1 MIRQAVILCGGVGS
15 RLGDLTAH
23 QPKPLLEIDA
33 APFLDVLLFEL
44 ARHGVKR
51 VLLLAGFEAHQIRGY
66 AAATPLKTRFGLQIE
81 VSVEPNR
88 AGTGGAV
95 WYARDRLGDLFL
107 LLNGD
112 SWFDVN
118 LLELAVRCAGETAST
133 VAIALRRL
141 DDPSRFGVVEVDGQR
156 ITNFHHRPHSS
167 GRGLVNGGVYLC
179 RRNLVEALTPF
190 CSLEEEVFPALAR
203 DGKLTGIPFD
213 GYFID
218 IGVPEALA
226 RAQQE
231 VPRRRRRPAAFL
243 DRDGVLNHD
252 DGHVGS
258 YARFR
263 WVDGAKAAVKLL
275 NDAGL
280 FVFIVT
286 NQAGVARGYYTEADV
301 LSLHAQLAAE
311 LAETGAHIDDIRYCP
326 FHPEGVIPKYCRV
339 SDWRKPA
346 PGMILDLL
354 RCWPVDQVA
363 SFLIGD
369 KETDC
374 VAASAAGITAH
385 HFPGGDLAAF
395 ATGVLRSCRAVRSA
409 R

>member
-51 VLLLAGFEAHQIRGY
+51 ILLLAGFEARQIVDY
-66 AAATPLKTRFGLQIE
+66 AAATPLKAQFGLRIE

-88 AGTGGAV
+88 AGTGGAL
-95 WYARDRLGDLFL
+95 WYARNRLDDLFL

-118 LLELAVRCAGETAST
+118 LLELAVRCAGETAAI

-141 DDPSRFGVVEVDGQR
+141 DDPSRFGVVEVDGRR

-167 GRGLVNGGVYLC
+167 GRSLVNGGVYLC
-179 RRNLVEALTPF
+179 RRNLVEALTPC
-190 CSLEEEVFPALAR
+190 CSLEEQVFPALAR
-203 DGKLTGIPFD
+203 DGKLIGIPFD

-263 WVDGAKAAVKLL
+263 WIDGAKAAVKSL

-280 FVFIVT
+280 FVFVVT

-301 LSLHAQLAAE
+301 LALHAQLAAE
-311 LAETGAHIDDIRYCP
+311 LAEMGGHIDDIRYCP
-326 FHPEGVIPKYCRV
+326 FHPDGVVPEYSRA
-339 SDWRKPA
+339 SDRRKPA

-354 RCWPVDQVA
+354 RCWPVDQAA

-369 KETDC
+369 KGTDC
-374 VAASAAGITAH
+374 VAAAAAGIPGH
-385 HFPGGDLAAF
+385 LFSGGDLSHF
-395 ATGVLRSCRAVRSA
+395 ISRLLA